1 MIVVSTFS
9 PTRFQLCYPHVCEKF
24 TAGLACSNKAAHAFV
39 ECGQKTENYGSDVH
53 SYIFRTAEV
62 TYIADGPVKRLRR
75 VKTEKNVLALSLDS
89 DISVIV

>member
-1 MIVVSTFS
+1 M
-9 PTRFQLCYPHVCEKF
+9 
-24 TAGLACSNKAAHAFV
+24 ACSNKAAHAFV

-89 DISVIV
+89 EISMNLLAKYLKVFSSLELRHGEKIL

>member
-1 MIVVSTFS
+1 MFVREVYGWLDS
-9 PTRFQLCYPHVCEKF
+9 C
-24 TAGLACSNKAAHAFV
+24 AFV

-75 VKTEKNVLALSLDS
+75 VKIKKKMYLHYHLDS
-89 DISVIV
+89 DISMIV

>member
-1 MIVVSTFS
+1 MFVRSLRLVWLA
-9 PTRFQLCYPHVCEKF
+9 PTKQL
-24 TAGLACSNKAAHAFV
+24 AHAFV

-89 DISVIV
+89 DISMTV